1 MGIPSIESA
10 ELGRMRA
17 RASSGD
23 LRSCEKALYTFHMV
37 DARNARPVTLR
48 RALALAVIAL
58 AALLASPGASLAQDP
73 FSDFFGGLFGFKRA
87 PVQRP
92 ADEPRVR
99 RIMPHQENRPP
110 TYWRG
115 GEAAR
120 STPKRA
126 VKRSEPS
133 PGAGEAAKRETPE
146 VAATYFVAVMGDT
159 LGILLANGLE
169 ETFADKPEIG
179 ILRKGKESSGLVRSD
194 FYDWPKA
201 AKDIANGSQKI
212 DVAVMMIGSNDR
224 QSLREGAQSDE
235 PFSAHWRE
243 TYAARIDAVMAPFR
257 EKKIP
262 VVWVG
267 LPMMKNE
274 SFSADMGKLNDL
286 FRVEVAKND
295 GIYVDLWEAL
305 ADERGRFN
313 AFGPDINGQIVKLRT
328 ADGVHFTEAGALS
341 VAHFVAT
348 EIKKLYDERKQP
360 ELEAAPDAPAVK
372 AQPPASAAAP
382 SAPLIFR
389 SPEKPLSSEA
399 PALPERPAIGP
410 VQTLTGAPAPAG
422 APELARRAPASA
434 PAPAGAD
441 AQALARHVFIE
452 GGDQS
457 PRPNR
462 ADDYSWKPA
471 AP

>member
-1 MGIPSIESA
+1 MVESG

-17 RASSGD
+17 RPSSGD
-23 LRSCEKALYTFHMV
+23 LRRAEKALYTFHM
-37 DARNARPVTLR
+37 AEHRNDHAVTLR

-58 AALLASPGASLAQDP
+58 AALLASPEASLAQDP

-120 STPKRA
+120 SGPKRT
-126 VKRSEPS
+126 VKRSEPATS
-133 PGAGEAAKRETPE
+133 ASEAAKSEAPE

-194 FYDWPKA
+194 FYDWPKT
-201 AKDIANGSQKI
+201 AKDIANGTQKI
-212 DVAVMMIGSNDR
+212 DVAVIMIGSNDR

-243 TYAARIDAVMAPFR
+243 AYAARIDAVMAPFR

-262 VVWVG
+262 VIWVG

-286 FRVEVAKND
+286 FREEVAKND

-305 ADERGRFN
+305 ADERGQFN

-328 ADGVHFTEAGALS
+328 ADGVHFTDAGALS
-341 VAHFVAT
+341 VAHFVAN

-360 ELEAAPDAPAVK
+360 ELEQPPSPGAPAAT

-382 SAPLIFR
+382 AAPLIFR

-399 PALPERPAIGP
+399 PSLPERPAIGP
-410 VQTLTGAPAPAG
+410 VQTLTGAPAPGSAS
-422 APELARRAPASA
+422 ELARRAAA
-434 PAPAGAD
+434 PPPAGAD
-441 AQALARHVFIE
+441 AQALARHVFVE
-452 GGDQS
+452 GGDQP

-462 ADDYSWKPA
+462 ADDQSWKPA